1 MRLPAV
7 VCEGEAWW
15 VVPLNVVGRDQSA
28 SCSALTGGGFSAAP
42 GESRFRTAVA
52 GLVVGLRFTPLGAR
66 CRSRLIVAV
75 MPIVAFQGILGLQ
88 DLVRR
93 PGAGSCRSPCRSRV
107 DTSFYD
113 IGGSHRSGVLAP
125 GLAEDAARVSP
136 FEPWGLSRSDKPR
149 VVELLAVVGSR
160 VSKASAWPEFRS
172 GSLGYRFLWV
182 SLPGAGLES
191 LTLGPYRLFCRTHRI
206 GPDLATAKP
215 GVSRVAEGH
224 RCPGPRLM
232 R

>member
-1 MRLPAV
+1 MGLPIGFWPQLAFVSMRRMAKLACRRRRGFPHLAPCPPPSARV
-7 VCEGEAWW
+7 SAR

-149 VVELLAVVGSR
+149 VLELSAVV
-160 VSKASAWPEFRS
+160 
-172 GSLGYRFLWV
+172 
-182 SLPGAGLES
+182 
-191 LTLGPYRLFCRTHRI
+191 
-206 GPDLATAKP
+206 
-215 GVSRVAEGH
+215 
-224 RCPGPRLM
+224 
-232 R
+232 